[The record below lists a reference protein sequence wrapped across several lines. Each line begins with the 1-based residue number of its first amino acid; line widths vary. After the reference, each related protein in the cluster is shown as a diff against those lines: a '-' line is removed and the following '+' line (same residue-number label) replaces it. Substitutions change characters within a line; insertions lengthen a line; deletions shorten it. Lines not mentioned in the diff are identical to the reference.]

1 MFSGSLRIATPRLSA
16 IKRLVAQRRQFLDW
30 ARGVAVLAM
39 IVWHTADA
47 WLRLDLRSGQ
57 GWSLLRFVGGLA
69 APSFLLLA
77 GAGAALAH
85 RPGAHKP
92 LANELARGLEIVLL
106 GYLMRFQGWLIDAS
120 ALSKLYL
127 VRAWLP
133 LGIGY
138 ALLFASLRTVGSPR
152 ARWLAATGLLACGV
166 GFVQVPFVAPGRL
179 SRLLQVDVLQA
190 IGASLVLLAA
200 GERAFR
206 LFERPRLA
214 LVLGGLV
221 ALATEPVQSV
231 LPGLLPVPI
240 AAYLGKFPPAS
251 GAAQPALFP
260 LLPWFSYA
268 CVGAA
273 LGTLLRTGD
282 EAKLLVRFVVV
293 GALVAL
299 CTSESHRIWQWAI
312 ATQPWSVHPLRVAYR
327 IGLVAVLLGVAWLWA
342 ANDRG
347 RALATY
353 GRASL
358 RIYWVHLMLAYGV
371 LGSPWHK
378 RLHVG
383 EWATLLGL
391 LLVLMWLLAKVRVPR
406 PTARP
411 PALLDEPEPRP
422 ATSPR

>member
-1 MFSGSLRIATPRLSA
+1 M
-16 IKRLVAQRRQFLDW
+16 AQRRQFLDW
-30 ARGVAVLAM
+30 ARGFAVVAMV
-39 IVWHTADA
+39 VWHTADA
-47 WLRLDLRSGQ
+47 WLRVDLRTGQ

-69 APSFLLLA
+69 APSFLFLA
-77 GAGAALAH
+77 GTGAALAH
-85 RPGAHKP
+85 RPGVQKP
-92 LANELARGLEIVLL
+92 LAGEFARGLEIVLL

-120 ALSKLYL
+120 ALTKLHL

-138 ALLFASLRTVGSPR
+138 GLLFASLRAAGARSAR
-152 ARWLAATGLLACGV
+152 ARALAIAGVLACLL

-179 SRLLQVDVLQA
+179 SRLVQVDVLQA

-200 GERAFR
+200 GQRAFR
-206 LFERPRLA
+206 LLERPRLA
-214 LVLGGLV
+214 LLLGAFV
-221 ALATEPVQSV
+221 ALATEPVQAL
-231 LPGLLPVPI
+231 LPGILPVPI
-240 AAYLGKFPPAS
+240 AAYLGKFAPAA

-260 LLPWFSYA
+260 LLPWFAYA
-268 CVGAA
+268 CAGAA
-273 LGTLLRTGD
+273 LGTLLRSEE
-282 EAKLLVRFVVV
+282 EAKLLVRTVVA
-293 GALVAL
+293 GALLAL
-299 CTSESHRIWQWAI
+299 CTSESHRLWQWAI

-327 IGLVAVLLGVAWLWA
+327 LGLVAVLLGSAWLWA
-342 ANDRG
+342 VHGRG

-391 LLVLMWLLAKVRVPR
+391 LLVLMWLLAKARAPR

-411 PALLDEPEPRP
+411 PALLDESQPRP